1 MVQYRKVKRMQEGG
15 TTNGGEVTD
24 PPAETNPPVGDQ
36 PKNRPITTD
45 QELMDEVGNL
55 AAGNQGGVPQVN
67 PVLQESA
74 KENEILKSEDYTI
87 GTDRG
92 FDRVF
97 PMEGPADGE
106 VTPAVMPPEDGSVK
120 GLYDYSD
127 GIYQPASVK
136 KVTGDFDVTA
146 PVASKDL
153 GQVGDIERVKDNL
166 PDDMKAAQIEDS
178 DAIITDDEIP
188 QGEVSDKSLAIAQTE
203 ELDKRATTQFQLGE
217 LMASIEEGKPMPPW
231 ASPAV
236 RKVSAMMQ
244 ARGMGA
250 SSMAAAAMTQA
261 VMESGVVIASQ
272 DANKYATIQLKNL
285 DNKQKTALQ
294 NALTYAS
301 MDRANLNARL
311 QAAVT
316 NAQVLLTI
324 DTKNLDA
331 QQQTNAINYNA
342 LTQAVFK
349 DAAEEN
355 AKEQF
360 NAKNEMQVEQFFAE
374 LESQIETAN
383 SNRNAAIEQFNVGQE
398 NATSQFNATL
408 RDSRQKF
415 DANMQFAVDQS
426 NVVWRR
432 AINTADTATQNETNR
447 INTQNLFNASQNALS
462 TIWQAYRDNAS
473 WNFQKSENQL
483 QRLHELGVMAMEFAN
498 TSALYD
504 KEQKDNMALAV
515 GQWIANWMAD
525 SAPEKDPEPE
535 IPEDDEQFLTS

>member
-15 TTNGGEVTD
+15 TTDEEVG
-24 PPAETNPPVGDQ
+24 TNPPVGDQ

-67 PVLQESA
+67 PVLQDSA

-92 FDRVF
+92 FNTVR
-97 PMEGPADGE
+97 PMDDE
-106 VTPAVMPPEDGSVK
+106 VTPAVMPEDGSTSK
-120 GLYDYSD
+120 MFPDFTEGQ
-127 GIYQPASVK
+127 YQPASVK
-136 KVTGDFDVTA
+136 TVSGDFDVTA

-178 DAIITDDEIP
+178 EAIITDDEIP
-188 QGEVSDKSLAIAQTE
+188 QGEVSDESLAIAQTE

-383 SNRNAAIEQFNVGQE
+383 SNRNAAVEQFNVGQE

-432 AINTADTATQNETNR
+432 SINTADTATQNETNR

-483 QRLHELGVMAMEFAN
+483 QRLHEVGVMAMEFAN

-525 SAPEKDPEPE
+525 SAPEPPPEVT
-535 IPEDDEQFLTS
+535 IPEDDEEEFLT

>member
-1 MVQYRKVKRMQEGG
+1 MQEGG
-15 TTNGGEVTD
+15 TTTE
-24 PPAETNPPVGDQ
+24 EEQ
-36 PKNRPITTD
+36 PQNRKITTD

-67 PVLQESA
+67 AVLQKDPKD
-74 KENEILKSEDYTI
+74 KELLKSGDYTI
-87 GTDRG
+87 GTDQG
-92 FDRVF
+92 FFRT
-97 PMEGPADGE
+97 MPADDE
-106 VTPAVMPPEDGSVK
+106 MRPEGGDTTTQVYDPDG
-120 GLYDYSD
+120 DYLPD
-127 GIYQPASVK
+127 FTGKQYQPAKVK
-136 KVTGDFDVTA
+136 TVTDDFDVTT
-146 PVASKDL
+146 PVTTKTDL

-166 PDDMKAAQIEDS
+166 PDDMQAAQIEDS

-188 QGEVSDKSLAIAQTE
+188 QGEVSDDSLAVAQTE
-203 ELDKRATTQFQLGE
+203 ELDERATTRFQLGE
-217 LMASIEEGKPMPPW
+217 LMSSIEEGKPMPPW

-261 VMESGVVIASQ
+261 VMESGVVIANQ

-374 LESQIETAN
+374 LEAQVETAN
-383 SNRNAAIEQFNVGQE
+383 ANRNAAVEQFNVGQE
-398 NATSQFNATL
+398 NATSQFNASL

-447 INTQNLFNASQNALS
+447 INTQNLFNASQNALN
-462 TIWQAYRDNAS
+462 TVWQAYRDNAS
-473 WNFQKSENQL
+473 WNFQKSENLL
-483 QRLHELGVMAMEFAN
+483 QRNHELGVMAMEFAN
-498 TSALYD
+498 SLQLYD
-504 KEQKDNMALAV
+504 KEQKDNMALAA
-515 GQWIANWMAD
+515 GTWIANWIAD
-525 SAPEKDPEPE
+525 SSANFETPEE
-535 IPEDDEQFLTS
+535 EDTTTEEEDTVT

>member
-1 MVQYRKVKRMQEGG
+1 
-15 TTNGGEVTD
+15 
-24 PPAETNPPVGDQ
+24 
-36 PKNRPITTD
+36 
-45 QELMDEVGNL
+45 
-55 AAGNQGGVPQVN
+55 
-67 PVLQESA
+67 
-74 KENEILKSEDYTI
+74 
-87 GTDRG
+87 
-92 FDRVF
+92 
-97 PMEGPADGE
+97 
-106 VTPAVMPPEDGSVK
+106 
-120 GLYDYSD
+120 
-127 GIYQPASVK
+127 
-136 KVTGDFDVTA
+136 
-146 PVASKDL
+146 
-153 GQVGDIERVKDNL
+153 
-166 PDDMKAAQIEDS
+166 
-178 DAIITDDEIP
+178 
-188 QGEVSDKSLAIAQTE
+188 
-203 ELDKRATTQFQLGE
+203 
-217 LMASIEEGKPMPPW
+217 
-231 ASPAV
+231 
-236 RKVSAMMQ
+236 
-244 ARGMGA
+244 
-250 SSMAAAAMTQA
+250 
-261 VMESGVVIASQ
+261 
-272 DANKYATIQLKNL
+272 
-285 DNKQKTALQ
+285 
-294 NALTYAS
+294 

-383 SNRNAAIEQFNVGQE
+383 SNRNAAVEQFNVGQE

-432 AINTADTATQNETNR
+432 SINTADTATQNETNR

-483 QRLHELGVMAMEFAN
+483 QRLHEVGVMAMEFAN

-525 SAPEKDPEPE
+525 SAPEPPPEVT
-535 IPEDDEQFLTS
+535 IPEDDEEEFLT

>member
-1 MVQYRKVKRMQEGG
+1 MQEGG
-15 TTNGGEVTD
+15 TTTE
-24 PPAETNPPVGDQ
+24 EEQ

-55 AAGNQGGVPQVN
+55 AAGNQAGVPQVN
-67 PVLQESA
+67 PVLQGDPKD
-74 KENEILKSEDYTI
+74 KELLKSEDYTI
-87 GTDRG
+87 GTNKSPNFGDMPIYPMDESSTTDESSSG
-92 FDRVF
+92 MF
-97 PMEGPADGE
+97 PDF
-106 VTPAVMPPEDGSVK
+106 TK
-120 GLYDYSD
+120 GQ
-127 GIYQPASVK
+127 YQPATVK
-136 KVTGDFDVTA
+136 TVTDDFDVTT
-146 PVASKDL
+146 PVTTVKDL

-166 PDDMKAAQIEDS
+166 PDDMQAAQIEDS

-188 QGEVSDKSLAIAQTE
+188 QGEVSDESLAVAQTE
-203 ELDKRATTQFQLGE
+203 ELGERATTRFQLGE
-217 LMASIEEGKPMPPW
+217 LMSSIEEGKPMPPW

-244 ARGMGA
+244 ARGIGA

-261 VMESGVVIASQ
+261 VMESGVVIANQ

-374 LESQIETAN
+374 LEAQVETAN
-383 SNRNAAIEQFNVGQE
+383 ANRNAAIAQFNVGQE
-398 NATSQFNATL
+398 NATSQFNASL

-447 INTQNLFNASQNALS
+447 INTQNLFNASQNALN

-473 WNFQKSENQL
+473 WNFQKSEKLL
-483 QRLHELGVMAMEFAN
+483 QRNHELGVMAMEFAN
-498 TSALYD
+498 SLQLYD
-504 KEQKDNMALAV
+504 KEQKDNMALAA
-515 GQWIANWMAD
+515 GTWIANWIAD
-525 SAPEKDPEPE
+525 SSANFETTDNETE
-535 IPEDDEQFLTS
+535 EEDTVT